1 MRLFAVLS
9 LALATLSQPSI
20 VSAAEDVVIVYDGS
34 GSMWGQI
41 DGVAKVEIAREVIG
55 DLIATWPE
63 DANVGLMA
71 YGHRREGDCSDIE
84 TLIAPGPLDRSA
96 FVSTVNGVTPRGRTP
111 LTESVRQAAELLSYR
126 DTQATVILISDG
138 LETCQADPCALSAE
152 LAQQGVNFTAH
163 VVGFDLTEEE
173 HAGLAC
179 IAENT
184 GGVFVPAQDADDLRD
199 ALALVQ
205 SAVHLEPL
213 LPSQPEPE
221 PEHQVD
227 ADIELEAPATVVTG
241 ASFAVSWSSAIDPQ
255 DYVTIVP
262 IGADE
267 NSRGD
272 YQRVRGDTEGSLTA
286 PAEPGLYEVRYVLND
301 GRRVL
306 GTAPMEIV
314 EAEVTI
320 SAPDEVTTGAN
331 FIVSWSS
338 SIHPQDYVTI
348 VPAGADEGSYTNYQR
363 VRETTENRLVAPAEP
378 GLYEVRYVLNEGS
391 RTLASIPVEVVEAE
405 MSVSAPETVTTGASF
420 AVSWSSSVHPQDYVT
435 IVPAGADEGSYTN
448 YQRVR
453 ETTENS
459 LVAPADPGLYEVRYV
474 LNEGSRTLASI
485 PVEVVEAE
493 ISISA
498 PKAVTTGAR
507 FSVSW
512 SSSNHP
518 QDYVTI
524 VPAGADEGSYTNYQR
539 VREDTENSLTAPAEP
554 GVYEVRYVLNEGSR
568 TLVSRPVEVVAA
580 EVVLNGPDV
589 ARAQTP
595 LRISWSMAIHPQ
607 DYITIVPAGADEGT
621 YRDYMRV
628 RDNLEGDLDA
638 PAEPGL
644 YEIRYVL
651 QEGDR
656 TVSSRMLE
664 VVGADAPLDDGV
676 GLVVPSQASPGEIIT
691 VSWSG
696 GAGSADQRLA
706 LARADQADFSWI
718 EAHRIAEETTLE
730 LTMPNEPGRYEVRY
744 LDISGQVVLGRAIV
758 EVE

>member
-1 MRLFAVLS
+1 MRIFAILS
-9 LALATLSQPSI
+9 FALVPLLAPTVAD
-20 VSAAEDVVIVYDGS
+20 AAEDVAVVYDAS

-41 DGVAKVEIAREVIG
+41 DGVSKVEIAREVMG
-55 DLIATWPE
+55 ALIATWPE
-63 DANVGLMA
+63 GANIGLMA

-84 TLIAPGPLDRSA
+84 TLIAPSPLDRA
-96 FVSTVNGVTPRGRTP
+96 TFISTVNGIMPRGRTP

-152 LAQQGVNFTAH
+152 LSQQGVNFTAH

-184 GGVFVPAQDADDLRD
+184 GGVFVPAQNADELRD
-199 ALALVQ
+199 ALAHVQ
-205 SAVHLEPL
+205 NIVDLQPLSPPEPVTE
-213 LPSQPEPE
+213 PEPE
-221 PEHQVD
+221 PEYQVD
-227 ADIELEAPATVVTG
+227 SEIELDAPATAVTG
-241 ASFAVSWSSAIDPQ
+241 ATFAVSWSSAIDPQ
-255 DYVTIVP
+255 DYVTIVSV
-262 IGADE
+262 GAGE
-267 NSRGD
+267 NTRGD

-286 PAEPGLYEVRYVLND
+286 PAEPGLYEVRYVLNE
-301 GRRVL
+301 GTRVL
-306 GTAPMEIV
+306 GSAPVEIV
-314 EAEVTI
+314 EAEVSI
-320 SAPDEVTTGAN
+320 SAPDEVKTGAG
-331 FIVSWSS
+331 FAVSWSS

-348 VPAGADEGSYTNYQR
+348 VPAGADEDAYTDYKR
-363 VRETTENRLVAPAEP
+363 VR
-378 GLYEVRYVLNEGS
+378 
-391 RTLASIPVEVVEAE
+391 
-405 MSVSAPETVTTGASF
+405 
-420 AVSWSSSVHPQDYVT
+420 D
-435 IVPAGADEGSYTN
+435 D
-448 YQRVR
+448 
-453 ETTENS
+453 TENS

-474 LNEGSRTLASI
+474 LNEGSRTLAST

-493 ISISA
+493 MAISA
-498 PKAVTTGAR
+498 PKVVTTGAS
-507 FSVSW
+507 FTVSW
-512 SSSNHP
+512 SSSVHP

-524 VPAGADEGSYTNYQR
+524 VPARADEGAYTDYQR
-539 VREDTENSLTAPAEP
+539 VRDDTKNSLTAPAEP
-554 GVYEVRYVLNEGSR
+554 GLYEVRYVLEEGAR
-568 TLVSRPVEVVAA
+568 TLASTSIEVVAA
-580 EVVLNGPDV
+580 EVVLDGPDI

-595 LRISWSMAIHPQ
+595 LRISWSVAIHPQ
-607 DYITIVPAGADEGT
+607 DYITIVPAGADEGS
-621 YRDYMRV
+621 YRDYIRV

-676 GLVVPSQASPGEIIT
+676 GLVVPSQASPGETIT

-696 GAGSADQRLA
+696 GAGSADQRVS

-718 EAHRIAEETTLE
+718 EAHRIGEETRLE
-730 LTMPNEPGRYEVRY
+730 LSMPDAPGRYEVRY
-744 LDISGQVVLGRAIV
+744 LDISEQTVLGRAIV

>member
-1 MRLFAVLS
+1 MRLFAVLP
-9 LALATLSQPSI
+9 LTLATLSLPSI

-63 DANVGLMA
+63 DAKVGLMA

-184 GGVFVPAQDADDLRD
+184 GGVFVPAQDANDLRD

-205 SAVHLEPL
+205 SAVDLEPL

-221 PEHQVD
+221 PEHEVD
-227 ADIELEAPATVVTG
+227 ADIELEAPAAVLTG
-241 ASFAVSWSSAIDPQ
+241 ASFTVSWSSTIDPQ

-262 IGADE
+262 VGADQ
-267 NSRGD
+267 NTRGV
-272 YQRVRGDTEGSLTA
+272 YQRVRGDTENSLTAPAEPGLYEVRYVQNEGARVLGSAPVEVVEAKVSISAPDEVTTGASFVVSWSSSIHPQDYVTIVPTGADQGAYTNYQRVRGYNENSLTA
-286 PAEPGLYEVRYVLND
+286 PAEPGLYEVRYVLD
-301 GRRVL
+301 
-306 GTAPMEIV
+306 
-314 EAEVTI
+314 
-320 SAPDEVTTGAN
+320 
-331 FIVSWSS
+331 
-338 SIHPQDYVTI
+338 
-348 VPAGADEGSYTNYQR
+348 
-363 VRETTENRLVAPAEP
+363 
-378 GLYEVRYVLNEGS
+378 EGS
-391 RTLASIPVEVVEAE
+391 RTLASTPVEVVEA
-405 MSVSAPETVTTGASF
+405 
-420 AVSWSSSVHPQDYVT
+420 
-435 IVPAGADEGSYTN
+435 
-448 YQRVR
+448 
-453 ETTENS
+453 
-459 LVAPADPGLYEVRYV
+459 
-474 LNEGSRTLASI
+474 
-485 PVEVVEAE
+485 
-493 ISISA
+493 
-498 PKAVTTGAR
+498 K
-507 FSVSW
+507 
-512 SSSNHP
+512 
-518 QDYVTI
+518 
-524 VPAGADEGSYTNYQR
+524 
-539 VREDTENSLTAPAEP
+539 
-554 GVYEVRYVLNEGSR
+554 
-568 TLVSRPVEVVAA
+568 
-580 EVVLNGPDV
+580 VVLNGPSM

-595 LRISWSMAIHPQ
+595 LRINWSMAIHPQ

-621 YRDYMRV
+621 YQDYIRV
-628 RDNLEGDLDA
+628 RDNLEGDFDA

-651 QEGDR
+651 QEGAR
-656 TVSSRMLE
+656 TVSSLMLE
-664 VVGADAPLDDGV
+664 VVGADAPLDDGA
-676 GLVVPSQASPGEIIT
+676 GLVLPSQARPGETIN

-696 GAGSADQRLA
+696 GADSADQRIS

-718 EAHRIAEETTLE
+718 EAHRIGEETTLE

-744 LDISGQVVLGRAIV
+744 LDIGGQAVLGRAIV

>member
-1 MRLFAVLS
+1 MRLFAVLP
-9 LALATLSQPSI
+9 LTLATLSLPSI

-63 DANVGLMA
+63 DAKVGLMA

-205 SAVHLEPL
+205 SAVDLEPL

-221 PEHQVD
+221 PEHEVD
-227 ADIELEAPATVVTG
+227 TDIELEAPAAVLTG
-241 ASFAVSWSSAIDPQ
+241 ASFTVSWSSTIDPQ

-262 IGADE
+262 VGADQ
-267 NSRGD
+267 NTRGV
-272 YQRVRGDTEGSLTA
+272 YQRVRGDTENSLTAPAEPGLYEVRYVQNEGARVLGSAPVEVVEAKVSISAPDEVTTGASFVVSWSSSIHPQDYVTIVPTGADQGAYTNYQRVRGDNENSLTA
-286 PAEPGLYEVRYVLND
+286 PAEPGLYEVRYVLNE
-301 GRRVL
+301 GTRVL
-306 GTAPMEIV
+306 A
-314 EAEVTI
+314 
-320 SAPDEVTTGAN
+320 SA
-331 FIVSWSS
+331 
-338 SIHPQDYVTI
+338 
-348 VPAGADEGSYTNYQR
+348 
-363 VRETTENRLVAPAEP
+363 
-378 GLYEVRYVLNEGS
+378 
-391 RTLASIPVEVVEAE
+391 PVEVVEAE
-405 MSVSAPETVTTGASF
+405 VSISAPDEVTTGASF
-420 AVSWSSSVHPQDYVT
+420 AVSWSFSVHPQDYVT
-435 IVPAGADEGSYTN
+435 IVPAGADEGAYTN

-453 ETTENS
+453 
-459 LVAPADPGLYEVRYV
+459 G
-474 LNEGSRTLASI
+474 
-485 PVEVVEAE
+485 
-493 ISISA
+493 
-498 PKAVTTGAR
+498 
-507 FSVSW
+507 
-512 SSSNHP
+512 
-518 QDYVTI
+518 
-524 VPAGADEGSYTNYQR
+524 
-539 VREDTENSLTAPAEP
+539 DTENSLTAPAEP
-554 GVYEVRYVLNEGSR
+554 GLYEVRYVLDEGSR
-568 TLVSRPVEVVAA
+568 TLASTPVEVVEAK
-580 EVVLNGPDV
+580 VVLNGPSM

-595 LRISWSMAIHPQ
+595 LRINWSMAIHPQ

-621 YRDYMRV
+621 YQDYIRV
-628 RDNLEGDLDA
+628 RDNLEGDFDA
-638 PAEPGL
+638 PAEAGL

-651 QEGDR
+651 QEGAR
-656 TVSSRMLE
+656 TVSSLMLE
-664 VVGADAPLDDGV
+664 VVGADAPLDDGA
-676 GLVVPSQASPGEIIT
+676 GLVIPSQARPGETIN

-696 GAGSADQRLA
+696 GADSADQRIS

-718 EAHRIAEETTLE
+718 EAHRIGEETTLE

-744 LDISGQVVLGRAIV
+744 LDIGGQAVLGRAIV

>member
-1 MRLFAVLS
+1 MRIFAILS
-9 LALATLSQPSI
+9 FALVPLLAPTVAD
-20 VSAAEDVVIVYDGS
+20 AAEDVAVVYDAS

-41 DGVAKVEIAREVIG
+41 DGVSKVEIAREVMG
-55 DLIATWPE
+55 ALIATWPE
-63 DANVGLMA
+63 GANIGLMA

-84 TLIAPGPLDRSA
+84 TLIAPSPLDRA
-96 FVSTVNGVTPRGRTP
+96 TFISTVNGIMPRGRTP

-152 LAQQGVNFTAH
+152 LSQQGVNFTAH

-184 GGVFVPAQDADDLRD
+184 GGVFVPAQNADELRD
-199 ALALVQ
+199 ALAHVQ
-205 SAVHLEPL
+205 NIVDLQPLSPPEPVTE
-213 LPSQPEPE
+213 PEPE
-221 PEHQVD
+221 PEYQVD
-227 ADIELEAPATVVTG
+227 SEIELDAPATAVTG
-241 ASFAVSWSSAIDPQ
+241 ATFAVSWSSAIDPQ
-255 DYVTIVP
+255 DYVTIVSV
-262 IGADE
+262 GAGE
-267 NSRGD
+267 NTRGD

-286 PAEPGLYEVRYVLND
+286 PAEPGLYEVRYVLNE
-301 GRRVL
+301 GTRVL
-306 GTAPMEIV
+306 GSAPVEVI
-314 EAEVTI
+314 EAEVSI
-320 SAPDEVTTGAN
+320 SAPDEVTMGAG
-331 FIVSWSS
+331 FAVSWSS

-348 VPAGADEGSYTNYQR
+348 VPAGADEDAYTDYKR
-363 VRETTENRLVAPAEP
+363 VR
-378 GLYEVRYVLNEGS
+378 
-391 RTLASIPVEVVEAE
+391 
-405 MSVSAPETVTTGASF
+405 
-420 AVSWSSSVHPQDYVT
+420 D
-435 IVPAGADEGSYTN
+435 D
-448 YQRVR
+448 
-453 ETTENS
+453 TENS

-474 LNEGSRTLASI
+474 LNEGSRTLAST

-493 ISISA
+493 MAISA
-498 PKAVTTGAR
+498 PKVVTTGAS
-507 FSVSW
+507 FTVSW
-512 SSSNHP
+512 SSSVHP

-524 VPAGADEGSYTNYQR
+524 VPARADEGAYTDYQR
-539 VREDTENSLTAPAEP
+539 VRDDTKNSLTAPAEP
-554 GVYEVRYVLNEGSR
+554 GLYEVRYVLEEGAR
-568 TLVSRPVEVVAA
+568 TLASTSIEVVAA
-580 EVVLNGPDV
+580 EVVLDGPDI

-595 LRISWSMAIHPQ
+595 LRISWSVAIHPQ
-607 DYITIVPAGADEGT
+607 DYITIVPAGADEGS
-621 YRDYMRV
+621 YRDYIRV

-676 GLVVPSQASPGEIIT
+676 GLVVPSQASPGETIT

-696 GAGSADQRLA
+696 GAGSADQRVS

-718 EAHRIAEETTLE
+718 EAHRIGEETRLE
-730 LTMPNEPGRYEVRY
+730 LSMPDAPGRYEVRY
-744 LDISGQVVLGRAIV
+744 LDISEQTVLGRAIV

>member
-1 MRLFAVLS
+1 MRLFAVLP
-9 LALATLSQPSI
+9 LTLATLSLPSI

-63 DANVGLMA
+63 DAKVGLMA

-184 GGVFVPAQDADDLRD
+184 GGVFVPAQDANDLRD

-205 SAVHLEPL
+205 SAVDLEPL

-221 PEHQVD
+221 PEHEVD
-227 ADIELEAPATVVTG
+227 ADIELEAPAAVLTG
-241 ASFAVSWSSAIDPQ
+241 ASFTVSWSSTIDPQ

-262 IGADE
+262 VGADQ
-267 NSRGD
+267 NTRGV
-272 YQRVRGDTEGSLTA
+272 YQRVRGDTENSLTAPAEPGLYEVRYVQNEGARVLGSAPVEVVEAKVSISAPDEVTTGASFVVSWSSSIHPQDYVTIVPTGADQGAYTNYQRVRGYNENSLTA
-286 PAEPGLYEVRYVLND
+286 PAEPGLYEVRYVLNE
-301 GRRVL
+301 GTRVL
-306 GTAPMEIV
+306 A
-314 EAEVTI
+314 
-320 SAPDEVTTGAN
+320 SA
-331 FIVSWSS
+331 
-338 SIHPQDYVTI
+338 
-348 VPAGADEGSYTNYQR
+348 
-363 VRETTENRLVAPAEP
+363 
-378 GLYEVRYVLNEGS
+378 
-391 RTLASIPVEVVEAE
+391 PVEVVEAE
-405 MSVSAPETVTTGASF
+405 VSISAPDEVTTGASF
-420 AVSWSSSVHPQDYVT
+420 AVSWSFSVHPQDYVT
-435 IVPAGADEGSYTN
+435 IVPAGADQGAYTN

-453 ETTENS
+453 GYN
-459 LVAPADPGLYEVRYV
+459 
-474 LNEGSRTLASI
+474 
-485 PVEVVEAE
+485 
-493 ISISA
+493 
-498 PKAVTTGAR
+498 
-507 FSVSW
+507 
-512 SSSNHP
+512 
-518 QDYVTI
+518 
-524 VPAGADEGSYTNYQR
+524 
-539 VREDTENSLTAPAEP
+539 ENSLTAPAEP
-554 GVYEVRYVLNEGSR
+554 GLYEVRYVLDEGSR
-568 TLVSRPVEVVAA
+568 TLASTPVEVVEAK
-580 EVVLNGPDV
+580 VVLNGPSM

-595 LRISWSMAIHPQ
+595 LRINWSMAIHPQ

-621 YRDYMRV
+621 YQDYIRV
-628 RDNLEGDLDA
+628 RDNLEGDFDA

-651 QEGDR
+651 QEGAR
-656 TVSSRMLE
+656 TVSSLMLE
-664 VVGADAPLDDGV
+664 VVGADAPLDDGA
-676 GLVVPSQASPGEIIT
+676 GLVLPSQARPGETIN

-696 GAGSADQRLA
+696 GADSADQRIS

-718 EAHRIAEETTLE
+718 EAHRIGEETTLE

-744 LDISGQVVLGRAIV
+744 LDIGGQAVLGRAIV

>member
-1 MRLFAVLS
+1 MGRFGVLS
-9 LALATLSQPSI
+9 LALAAAFMPSI
-20 VSAAEDVVIVYDGS
+20 AAAEDVMVVYDGS
-34 GSMWGQI
+34 GSMWGEI
-41 DGVAKVEIAREVIG
+41 DGVSKVEIAREVIG

-63 DANVGLMA
+63 GANVGLMA
-71 YGHRREGDCSDIE
+71 YGHRREADCSDIE
-84 TLIAPGPLDRSA
+84 TLIAPSPLDRSA
-96 FVSTVNGVTPRGRTP
+96 YISTVNGVTPRGRTP

-152 LAQQGVNFTAH
+152 LAEQGVNFTAH

-184 GGVFVPAQDADDLRD
+184 GGVFVPAQDADELRD
-199 ALALVQ
+199 ALAHVQ
-205 SAVHLEPL
+205 NVVDLQLLSPPEPVTE
-213 LPSQPEPE
+213 PEPE
-221 PEHQVD
+221 PEQQAD
-227 ADIELEAPATVVTG
+227 AEIELEVPARVLTG
-241 ASFAVSWSSAIDPQ
+241 ASFTVSWSSAIDPQ

-262 IGADE
+262 VGADE
-267 NSRGD
+267 TTRGD

-286 PAEPGLYEVRYVLND
+286 PAEPALYEVRYVLND

-306 GTAPMEIV
+306 GTALVEVV
-314 EAEVTI
+314 EAEVTV

-338 SIHPQDYVTI
+338 SIHLQDYVTI

-363 VRETTENRLVAPAEP
+363 VRETTENNLIAPAEP

-391 RTLASIPVEVVEAE
+391 RTLASTPVEVVEAE
-405 MSVSAPETVTTGASF
+405 MSISAPDEVTTGASF
-420 AVSWSSSVHPQDYVT
+420 TVSWSSSVHPQDYVT

-453 ETTENS
+453 
-459 LVAPADPGLYEVRYV
+459 
-474 LNEGSRTLASI
+474 
-485 PVEVVEAE
+485 
-493 ISISA
+493 
-498 PKAVTTGAR
+498 
-507 FSVSW
+507 
-512 SSSNHP
+512 
-518 QDYVTI
+518 Q
-524 VPAGADEGSYTNYQR
+524 
-539 VREDTENSLTAPAEP
+539 DTENSLTAPAEP

-568 TLVSRPVEVVAA
+568 TLASWPVEVVAA
-580 EVVLNGPDV
+580 EVILNGPDM
-589 ARAQTP
+589 ARAQAP

-621 YRDYMRV
+621 YQDYIRV
-628 RDNLEGDLDA
+628 RDNLEGDLEA

-651 QEGDR
+651 QEGAR
-656 TVSSRMLE
+656 TVSSRVLE
-664 VVGADAPLDDGV
+664 VVGADAPLDGGV
-676 GLVVPSQASPGEIIT
+676 GLVVPVQASPGEMIT

-730 LTMPNEPGRYEVRY
+730 LIMPNEPGRYEVRY
-744 LDISGQVVLGRAIV
+744 LDISGQAVLGRAIV

>member
-1 MRLFAVLS
+1 MRLFAVWS
-9 LALATLSQPSI
+9 LALAAAFTPSI
-20 VSAAEDVVIVYDGS
+20 AATEDVVVVYDGS

-41 DGVAKVEIAREVIG
+41 DGVSKVEIAREVMS

-63 DANVGLMA
+63 GANVGLMA

-84 TLIAPGPLDRSA
+84 TLIAPSPLDRSA
-96 FVSTVNGVTPRGRTP
+96 FISAVNGVTPRGRTP

-184 GGVFVPAQDADDLRD
+184 GGVFVPAQNADELRD
-199 ALALVQ
+199 ALAHVQ
-205 SAVHLEPL
+205 NVVDLQPLSPPEPVTE
-213 LPSQPEPE
+213 PEPE

-227 ADIELEAPATVVTG
+227 AEIELDAPATVVTG
-241 ASFAVSWSSAIDPQ
+241 ASFTVSWSSAIDPQ

-262 IGADE
+262 VGSDE
-267 NSRGD
+267 NTRGD
-272 YQRVRGDTEGSLTA
+272 YKRVRGDTEDSLTA
-286 PAEPGLYEVRYVLND
+286 PAEPGLYEVRYVLNE
-301 GRRVL
+301 GTRVL
-306 GTAPMEIV
+306 GSAPVEIV
-314 EAEVTI
+314 EAEVSI
-320 SAPDEVTTGAN
+320 SAPDEVKTGAG
-331 FIVSWSS
+331 FAVSWSS

-348 VPAGADEGSYTNYQR
+348 VPIGADEGSYTGYRR
-363 VRETTENRLVAPAEP
+363 VRDDAETSLIAPAEP

-391 RTLASIPVEVVEAE
+391 RTLASTPVEVVEAE
-405 MSVSAPETVTTGASF
+405 ISIAAPKEVTTGASF
-420 AVSWSSSVHPQDYVT
+420 TVSWSSSVHPQDYVT

-453 ETTENS
+453 EITENR
-459 LVAPADPGLYEVRYV
+459 LVAPAEPGLYEVRYV
-474 LNEGSRTLASI
+474 LNEGSRTLAS
-485 PVEVVEAE
+485 
-493 ISISA
+493 
-498 PKAVTTGAR
+498 T
-507 FSVSW
+507 
-512 SSSNHP
+512 
-518 QDYVTI
+518 
-524 VPAGADEGSYTNYQR
+524 
-539 VREDTENSLTAPAEP
+539 
-554 GVYEVRYVLNEGSR
+554 
-568 TLVSRPVEVVAA
+568 PVEVVAA
-580 EVVLNGPDV
+580 EVILNGPDMV
-589 ARAQTP
+589 RAQAP
-595 LRISWSMAIHPQ
+595 LRISWSLAIHPQ
-607 DYITIVPAGADEGT
+607 DYITIVPAGADEGS
-621 YRDYMRV
+621 YQDYIRV
-628 RDNLEGDLDA
+628 RDNLAGDLDA

-651 QEGDR
+651 QEGAR
-656 TVSSRMLE
+656 TVSSRVLE

-676 GLVVPSQASPGEIIT
+676 GLVVPGQASPGETIT

-744 LDISGQVVLGRAIV
+744 LDISGQAVLGRAIV

>member
-1 MRLFAVLS
+1 MRNFVMRLFAVLP
-9 LALATLSQPSI
+9 LTLATLSLPSI

-63 DANVGLMA
+63 DAKVGLMA

-205 SAVHLEPL
+205 SAVDLEPL

-221 PEHQVD
+221 PEHEVD
-227 ADIELEAPATVVTG
+227 TDIELEAPAAVLTG
-241 ASFAVSWSSAIDPQ
+241 ASFTVSWSSTIDPQ

-262 IGADE
+262 VGADQ
-267 NSRGD
+267 NTRGV
-272 YQRVRGDTEGSLTA
+272 YQRVRGDTENSLTAPAEPGLYEVRYVQNEGARVLGSAPVEVVEAKVSISAPDEVTTGASFVVSWSSSIHPQDYVTIVPTGADQGAYTNYQRVRGDNENSLTA
-286 PAEPGLYEVRYVLND
+286 PAEPGLYEVRYVLNE
-301 GRRVL
+301 GTRVL
-306 GTAPMEIV
+306 A
-314 EAEVTI
+314 
-320 SAPDEVTTGAN
+320 SA
-331 FIVSWSS
+331 
-338 SIHPQDYVTI
+338 
-348 VPAGADEGSYTNYQR
+348 
-363 VRETTENRLVAPAEP
+363 
-378 GLYEVRYVLNEGS
+378 
-391 RTLASIPVEVVEAE
+391 PVEVVEAE
-405 MSVSAPETVTTGASF
+405 VSISAPDEVTTGASF
-420 AVSWSSSVHPQDYVT
+420 AVSWSFSVHPQDYVT
-435 IVPAGADEGSYTN
+435 IVPAGADEGAYTN

-453 ETTENS
+453 
-459 LVAPADPGLYEVRYV
+459 G
-474 LNEGSRTLASI
+474 
-485 PVEVVEAE
+485 
-493 ISISA
+493 
-498 PKAVTTGAR
+498 
-507 FSVSW
+507 
-512 SSSNHP
+512 
-518 QDYVTI
+518 
-524 VPAGADEGSYTNYQR
+524 
-539 VREDTENSLTAPAEP
+539 DTENSLTAPAEP
-554 GVYEVRYVLNEGSR
+554 GLYEVRYVLDEGSR
-568 TLVSRPVEVVAA
+568 TLASTPVEVVEAK
-580 EVVLNGPDV
+580 VVLNGPSM

-595 LRISWSMAIHPQ
+595 LRINWSMAIHPQ

-621 YRDYMRV
+621 YQDYIRV
-628 RDNLEGDLDA
+628 RDNLEGDFDA
-638 PAEPGL
+638 PAEAGL

-651 QEGDR
+651 QEGAR
-656 TVSSRMLE
+656 TVSSLMLE
-664 VVGADAPLDDGV
+664 VVGADAPLDDGA
-676 GLVVPSQASPGEIIT
+676 GLVIPSQARPGETIN

-696 GAGSADQRLA
+696 GADSADQRIS

-718 EAHRIAEETTLE
+718 EAHRIGEETTLE

-744 LDISGQVVLGRAIV
+744 LDIGGQAVLGRAIV